1 MVIPYRT
8 AKLNPPIFLQWRFRA
23 QLPNLI
29 PANISGYTVGR
40 SVKIHLYWAMKNCSD
55 SPSKLQELIMNI
67 PCHYQ
72 VHLHIHWGEPNP
84 TTDLAYHHN
93 HTIMSVLTIVY
104 MCTHRASTPNA
115 HLSLLA
121 THQATHRVR
130 SSWTMRRPLRAYTN
144 S

>member
-23 QLPNLI
+23 QPPNLI

-93 HTIMSVLTIVY
+93 HTITTVY
-104 MCTHRASTPNA
+104 SQLCTCA
-115 HLSLLA
+115 HTGPALQMPIYLSLPHTSLH
-121 THQATHRVR
+121 TE
-130 SSWTMRRPLRAYTN
+130 
-144 S
+144 